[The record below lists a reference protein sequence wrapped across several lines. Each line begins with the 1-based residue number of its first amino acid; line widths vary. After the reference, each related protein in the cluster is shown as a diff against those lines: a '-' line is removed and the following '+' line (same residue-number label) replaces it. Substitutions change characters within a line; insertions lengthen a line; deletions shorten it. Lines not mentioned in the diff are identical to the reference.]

1 LGKEVQLLQ
10 QTLDNGIQE
19 KRAIDNCPTR
29 EALYEYYQNYSK
41 EIERTASN
49 AYQHYQDN
57 QWALR
62 DRVLVRLA
70 LFDGYG
76 KAVQEAR
83 TADIGL

>member
-1 LGKEVQLLQ
+1 MQ
-10 QTLDNGIQE
+10 QIHDKALYE

-41 EIERTASN
+41 EIERTASS
-49 AYQHYQDN
+49 ASQDYQDN
-57 QWALR
+57 LWALR
-62 DRVLVRLA
+62 DRVIVRLV

-83 TADIGL
+83 KADIGL